1 MMRIAIAAGSL
12 VLVALAVASCTSSE
26 TSSEE
31 TTTEKTCTCSVSVN
45 GEEAEMKCGEDAC
58 VGGSK
63 WICSES
69 RSLSKGDAC

>member
-1 MMRIAIAAGSL
+1 MRAVIGLAL
-12 VLVALAVASCTSSE
+12 VLLTACTSES

-31 TTTEKTCTCSVSVN
+31 KTTETQTCTCSVSAN

-63 WICSES
+63 WMCSET
-69 RSLSKGDAC
+69 RALSKGDSC